1 MGQAP
6 DDHGLLLMGLLCLAV
21 ALILVAVEVVI
32 PASGAMA
39 VMGAMALVVGIV
51 LLVWGGGTIGRIT
64 AVAALIAS
72 PFALIALL
80 WLWPNT
86 PLARMITL
94 RNRDGG
100 DDDSDQEPPA
110 ANPAGAAVG
119 ATGTALMDLRPIGT
133 CLIHGRRIECLAEG
147 GMIHAGSTVRVV
159 AADGF
164 STRVALDQ

>member
-1 MGQAP
+1 
-6 DDHGLLLMGLLCLAV
+6 MGLLCLAV

-39 VMGAMALVVGIV
+39 VTGALALVVGIV

-94 RNRDGG
+94 HNRDGG
-100 DDDSDQEPPA
+100 DDDSDQDPREPPA
-110 ANPAGAAVG
+110 ASPAAAVG

-133 CLIHGRRIECLAEG
+133 CLIDGRRIECLAEG
-147 GMIHAGSTVRVV
+147 GMIHAGSNVRVV